1 MEITRG
7 CPVVK
12 PLPGCTDSLRAA
24 EITAQLRD
32 AASAAAELQFGQVTK
47 TKPKDLFVP
56 SYVAFD
62 RKAVRI
68 KAWARQDGDLFRYF
82 DIYYYLEDDSM
93 SIFEPFRNNSGL
105 IQGKTL
111 RRQKLPKDNEG
122 TMWNWR
128 HLNVGVDF
136 TAYGQT
142 YHIYD
147 CDPFTR
153 SLVLLPILLTSEGI
167 DVLPGETPPADPHV
181 PIAPSEPRVVKPIDR
196 RGQFQLYDQQVL
208 RFWGVW
214 DDREAQYGEL
224 RPVILL
230 YYLADDTLEVLDVRQ
245 PNDGRDPFPKILRR
259 QRMPHP
265 NCEVLTDS
273 FHRCYMELKQVPGM
287 FQTVPPYNGWGSFE
301 DSLQNCFKLYPAR
314 PHQNLTKAFF
324 GDEKVL
330 RYEAVL
336 PLMESFTLLS
346 AEYFGKIYFIVSV
359 EETSGPAGDSIRW
372 IREPQRR
379 MCGQDSI
386 WPADQSRRFHIYYY
400 LYDDTLKVVERA
412 LPNCGRDTGVFL
424 ARQRVPNPRP
434 SRMQSSGATPP
445 VHYSQFDLYVGQ
457 VLEIF
462 GRRFVITDADE
473 YVLKYMEH
481 HEDKYPDDA
490 IEAHRR
496 LVQEH
501 KTKIPP
507 PLLSGQHR
515 YKKLGRDDFV
525 ELLRNSWSK
534 ERSAERCRERVNAF
548 LEAHADKP
556 QYVTRK
562 DLRRWVR
569 DADLPL
575 DSAEALIELCG
586 EPRGLADL
594 VAFRAVLHDA
604 SLSYLPLSE
613 GDTVHAW
620 ARSIL
625 ERHGVFEARHRIQ
638 LFLERYKDQPNVVC
652 TEDLRRWINECQ
664 MVVGDDVLEA
674 VLVLVGVGQFRSN
687 MNAFRSI
694 LSQVYN
700 VIKSSI

>member
-1 MEITRG
+1 MING
-7 CPVVK
+7 K
-12 PLPGCTDSLRAA
+12 
-24 EITAQLRD
+24 
-32 AASAAAELQFGQVTK
+32 
-47 TKPKDLFVP
+47 
-56 SYVAFD
+56 
-62 RKAVRI
+62 I
-68 KAWARQDGDLFRYF
+68 KVSKERRWVL
-82 DIYYYLEDDSM
+82 
-93 SIFEPFRNNSGL
+93 
-105 IQGKTL
+105 QGKTL

-153 SLVLLPILLTSEGI
+153 SLVLLPILFNECEDPKDKAGTYVQDFLTSEGI

-196 RGQFQLYDQQVL
+196 RGQFQLYDRQVL

-259 QRMPHP
+259 QRVPHP
-265 NCEVLTDS
+265 DCEVLPDS
-273 FHRCYMELKQVPGM
+273 FPRCYMEVTERDCPRWIAPPDLGIGKTVVLNGRKILLHDCDAFTQDYYRRNFGVEDFTPLKVTEEPAAVPKPNLYPQELRQVPGM

-336 PLMESFTLLS
+336 KAIFYYPLPRNSLQGL
-346 AEYFGKIYFIVSV
+346 
-359 EETSGPAGDSIRW
+359 AGDSIRW

-434 SRMQSSGATPP
+434 SRVLASGATPP

-501 KTKIPP
+501 KIKIPP

-569 DADLPL
+569 EADLPL
-575 DSAEALIELCG
+575 DSDLAEALIELCG

-620 ARSIL
+620 AHGIL

-638 LFLERYKDQPNVVC
+638 LFLERYKDQPDVVC